1 MQKKLKTIFTYI
13 VYFFA
18 LIGLFLTLGYFAV
31 KFGLT
36 NEKGVIDA
44 QREAFLKRGELV
56 KKQTVKVETSTKI
69 SSKTWKD
76 LEEWFVIKEALT
88 KDVEVIN
95 RASAMADISPR
106 LLVAQVVVEQLRL
119 FTTNREIFK
128 SFFAPLKVLGN
139 QTQFSWGIV
148 GIKQETAIQ
157 VEENLTNP
165 TSPFYLGA
173 QYEHLL
179 DFSTSNH
186 DEERFMRITDEED
199 RYYAYLYAA
208 LHLKELLVQW
218 KNAGYDISNKPEI
231 VSTLFNIGFAH
242 SKPNANPKSGGAS
255 IPIEGTEYSFGSLA
269 KAFYDSSE
277 LLSTFPR

>member
-1 MQKKLKTIFTYI
+1 MHTKFKTIFTYI

-18 LIGLFLTLGYFAV
+18 LIGFILTLGYFAV

-36 NEKGVIDA
+36 NEKGIIDR
-44 QREAFLKRGELV
+44 QREVFLKPELLL
-56 KKQTVKVETSTKI
+56 KKQAIHAEAKMT
-69 SSKTWKD
+69 SKTWKD
-76 LEEWFVIKEALT
+76 TGEWVVIKNALT
-88 KDVEVIN
+88 KDADVIN

-128 SFFAPLKVLGN
+128 SFFAPLKILGN
-139 QTQFSWGIV
+139 QTQFSWGVV
-148 GIKQETAIQ
+148 GIKQETAMQ

-179 DFSTSNH
+179 DFSTDNP

-208 LHLKELLVQW
+208 LHLKQLTVQW
-218 KNAGYDISNKPEI
+218 NKAGYSISNKPEI
-231 VSTLFNIGFAH
+231 VSTLFNIGFIH
-242 SKPNANPKSGGAS
+242 SKPNAQPKSGGAS
-255 IPIEGTEYSFGSLA
+255 IPIEGVEYSFGSLA
-269 KAFYDSSE
+269 KTFYDSSE
-277 LLSTFPR
+277 LLNIFPR